1 MSESLPA
8 QPGYAV
14 EAEFVDRSGAPR
26 AEPVRGRVRPS
37 GRVLVALAGVAWLPW
52 AADGLWWGNAGAW
65 FWGLFSGF
73 LGATVL
79 PLAVPREPG
88 FRRAC
93 LTVGWLQLA
102 IEAVCSAP
110 YLLIPLPVFVFAFP
124 SGVMLL
130 LTGRRN
136 RGSVGTVLAALLA
149 AGPIG
154 LLAHGGWTH
163 I

>member
-8 QPGYAV
+8 RPGYAV
-14 EAEFVDRSGAPR
+14 EAEFVERADAPR

-37 GRVLVALAGVAWLPW
+37 GRALVALAGVAWVPW
-52 AADGLWWGNAGAW
+52 AVAGRGETGW
-65 FWGLFSGF
+65 YWVLFGGF
-73 LGATVL
+73 LGMTVL
-79 PLAVPREPG
+79 PLAVPREPA
-88 FRRAC
+88 FRCVC
-93 LTVGWLQLA
+93 LAVGWLQFA
-102 IEAVCSAP
+102 IEAAFSAP
-110 YLLIPLPVFVFAFP
+110 YALVPLPVFVFAFP

-136 RGSVGTVLAALLA
+136 RGWVGTVAAGLLV

-154 LLAHGGWTH
+154 LLANGGWTH

>member
-8 QPGYAV
+8 RPGYAV
-14 EAEFVDRSGAPR
+14 EAEAVRRSDAPR
-26 AEPVRGRVRPS
+26 AEPVRGPVRPS

-52 AADGLWWGNAGAW
+52 AVAGRGETGWYWVLVGGFFGL
-65 FWGLFSGF
+65 
-73 LGATVL
+73 TVL
-79 PLAVPREPG
+79 PLAVPREPV

-93 LTVGWLQLA
+93 LTVGWLQFG
-102 IEAVCSAP
+102 IEAVFSIP
-110 YLLIPLPVFVFAFP
+110 YVLIPLPVFVFALP

-136 RGSVGTVLAALLA
+136 RGWVGTVTAALLV

-154 LLAHGGWTH
+154 LLADGGWTR

>member
-8 QPGYAV
+8 QPGYAA
-14 EAEFVDRSGAPR
+14 EAELFDRSDGPR
-26 AEPVRGRVRPS
+26 AEPVRGRVGPS
-37 GRVLVALAGVAWLPW
+37 GRVLVALAGVAGVPW
-52 AADGLWWGNAGAW
+52 AVAGRGEAGW
-65 FWGLFSGF
+65 FWVLFGGW
-73 LGATVL
+73 LGMTLL

-93 LTVGWLQLA
+93 LGVGWLQLGIGFA
-102 IEAVCSAP
+102 CSIP
-110 YLLIPLPVFVFAFP
+110 FVLIPLPLLVLAFP

-136 RGSVGTVLAALLA
+136 RGAVGTVAAALLA

-163 I
+163 M